1 MIEKNKRYGCLIVLD
16 LGEEYEQSEKYKE
29 YLLTD
34 NKNGLRKHYKCVCK
48 HCGKLHY
55 YDEHTL
61 ESNPRYCYY
70 PVSIANLQ
78 HNYSI
83 KAHNANYRKRQKYA
97 DMECVFLWTK
107 PSSDNE
113 AILKLIDP
121 DYEPPKD
128 CNLPSEEYCDKY
140 NSDTIK
146 KLEKKDREFQ
156 QLVEELPRIYAKNY
170 DEDYIGRQ
178 YESLS
183 IVECVNDHLESKPQ
197 PYFTQPARNKKRKHW
212 SSIYVY
218 KQYRCKCT
226 ICGTEQLIKCDKFG
240 IHPPTDYGYRA
251 YNGYWS
257 EVSCK
262 CHHISSFQWIVS
274 KILFESHISYGVEY
288 SFPDL
293 YGTGEVNLL
302 RFDFVIYNDDKSVK
316 HLIECQGEQHYK
328 PVEEFGGEA
337 GFRRQKAND
346 ELKRAYAKDHN
357 LSLIEISYK
366 DKTYEKIKDIL
377 HGHGII

>member
-1 MIEKNKRYGCLIVLD
+1 MIEKGKKCGCLIVLD

-34 NKNGLRKHYKCVCK
+34 NKDGLRKHYKCVCK

-78 HNYSI
+78 FNYSI
-83 KAHNANYRKRQKYA
+83 SAQKKNYEKRKHYEKL
-97 DMECVFLWTK
+97 ECVSLWSK
-107 PSSDNE
+107 APSGGPRYIKLFDTENE
-113 AILKLIDP
+113 V
-121 DYEPPKD
+121 DYS
-128 CNLPSEEYCDKY
+128 LPSEEYCDKY

-156 QLVEELPRIYAKNY
+156 QLVEELPRICAKNY
-170 DEDYIGRQ
+170 DEDYTGRQ

-218 KQYRCKCT
+218 KQYRCICT
-226 ICGTEQLIKCDKFG
+226 ICGTEQLITCDRFG
-240 IHPPTDYGYRA
+240 IYPPTEYGYRA

-274 KILFESHISYGVEY
+274 KILFESRILYGVEY

-316 HLIECQGEQHYK
+316 HLIE
-328 PVEEFGGEA
+328 
-337 GFRRQKAND
+337 
-346 ELKRAYAKDHN
+346 
-357 LSLIEISYK
+357 
-366 DKTYEKIKDIL
+366 
-377 HGHGII
+377 